1 MSGKKAGKKL
11 EKKRGEKEEL
21 KIIWEPS
28 SKRRQAR
35 PSALPSS
42 HFLPIFH
49 SVFPFAVGKFNQRQA
64 FNAIEVTRQ
73 CNLSQFAACN
83 MPHLAAAGNLL
94 PYLSARFVAFAFA
107 VSYCWCLSHC
117 LSVCLSFCLPGPQ
130 SSAIM
135 AGAGIHCGC
144 SCTLTPLTDPYF
156 PLCLISCW
164 TI

>member
-1 MSGKKAGKKL
+1 MSGKKARKKAGK
-11 EKKRGEKEEL
+11 KEEL

-83 MPHLAAAGNLL
+83 MPHLVAAGNLL

-117 LSVCLSFCLPGPQ
+117 LSVCLSAFLPAWATVKCNYGWRRHSLRLQLHFDPT
-130 SSAIM
+130 
-135 AGAGIHCGC
+135 HW
-144 SCTLTPLTDPYF
+144 PLF
-156 PLCLISCW
+156 PPL
-164 TI
+164 